1 MKVLRLHQPHDFRFH
16 DEPIPTPAE
25 GEVLIKMAA
34 VSICGSDIHWY
45 AEGGIGSARLKTPL
59 VLGHELS
66 GTIASGE
73 RQGERVAI
81 DPSITC
87 GHCEYC
93 ETGNPNFCTSLRFA
107 GDGLT
112 VGGGMQEYLTWPLR
126 SVITLPDQ
134 IPFAEAAVL
143 EALGVGIHAIDLGH
157 LRMGMTVGIFGCG
170 PIGLMMIQL
179 ARLSG
184 ASYIVA
190 TDKLPQRVEAAR
202 RFGADLAIQANDGAE
217 VAEIM
222 VATHKRGLDVTFEV
236 AGTNPAVDT
245 ATAAA
250 RPGAKVILVGIPAE
264 NETIFNPSIVRRK
277 GLTVKWVRRMKH
289 VYPRALQFVQNGS
302 VDISSI
308 ITHRFPFSKAQE
320 AFVEAEK
327 REGLKVILEFNQ

>member
-1 MKVLRLHQPHDFRFH
+1 MKVLRLHQPHDLRFH
-16 DEPIPTPAE
+16 DEPVPTPLE
-25 GEVLIKMAA
+25 GEVLVKLAA
-34 VSICGSDIHWY
+34 VSICGSDIHWFS
-45 AEGGIGSARLKTPL
+45 EGGIGTARLTSPL

-73 RQGERVAI
+73 RKGERVAI

-93 ETGNPNFCTSLRFA
+93 LEGNPNFCTSLRFA

-112 VGGGMQEYLTWPLR
+112 TGGGMQEYLNWPIR
-126 SVITLPDQ
+126 SLVTLPDQ

-157 LRMGMTVGIFGCG
+157 VRMGMSVGIFGCG

-184 ASYIVA
+184 ATYIVA
-190 TDKLPQRVEAAR
+190 TDRLPQRVEAAR
-202 RFGADLAIQANDGAE
+202 RFGADLALQANSGEE

-222 VATHKRGLDVTFEV
+222 AATHKRGLDVTFEV

-245 ATAAA
+245 AAATAK
-250 RPGAKVILVGIPAE
+250 PGARVVLVGIPAE
-264 NETIFNPSIVRRK
+264 NQTSFNPSIVRRK

-289 VYPRALQFVQNGS
+289 VYPRAIQFAQNKL
-302 VDISSI
+302 VDISSV
-308 ITHRFPFSKAQE
+308 ITHRFPFSEAQS
-320 AFVEAEK
+320 AFLEAEK
-327 REGLKVILEFNQ
+327 REGLKVVLEFNQ